1 MRPYLRTDLL
11 WLVVSSPGRGYWSG
25 VGAPVPYPP
34 GTYGFPGCSR
44 TRVFSAGQDC
54 VWVRPAKLG
63 VNCTGAIKVSVAQ
76 SYSTLC
82 DPIDCQLPG
91 SSVHGILQAR
101 ILEWVA
107 MPFSRGSSQT
117 RDRTRV
123 SHRSSPLPSKE
134 KSLGIIAS
142 APCLWAHH
150 LRCVPASPRHP
161 YWSWSPIALGWR
173 LLFHAS
179 LLASFPFV
187 SWFPGIISLNPCF
200 RLCF

>member
-1 MRPYLRTDLL
+1 
-11 WLVVSSPGRGYWSG
+11 
-25 VGAPVPYPP
+25 
-34 GTYGFPGCSR
+34 
-44 TRVFSAGQDC
+44 
-54 VWVRPAKLG
+54 
-63 VNCTGAIKVSVAQ
+63 
-76 SYSTLC
+76 
-82 DPIDCQLPG
+82 
-91 SSVHGILQAR
+91 
-101 ILEWVA
+101 